1 MKKIYALILSLVTI
15 TTYAQQ
21 QAGDLSIQFSGNY
34 STTKYIVNDITI
46 KSFGGNLYVKIG
58 KFFTPN
64 IELGLKPNLFFTP
77 KIKTNP
83 DDATDVKY
91 SLRTDFGLGLYGTYS
106 FLMPNGKFLPY
117 GGAEI
122 AYRPLGEDDAALN
135 LGPYVGIKYFL
146 TEKINIDAN
155 LSALMALASTFGNE
169 VKGVNIRPTWAFN
182 VGIGV
187 IISRD
192 NP

>member
-1 MKKIYALILSLVTI
+1 MKKVYALILSLVSI

-34 STTKYIVNDITI
+34 TTSSIEIDGRKT
-46 KSFGGNLYVKIG
+46 KFFAGNIYVKVG

-64 IELGLKPNLFFTP
+64 LELGLKPNIFFTP
-77 KIKTNP
+77 KSKVNP
-83 DDATDVKY
+83 NDDEDIKY
-91 SLRTDFGLGLYGTYS
+91 SLKADFGLGLYGTYS
-106 FLMPNGKFLPY
+106 YLLPNGKVMPY
-117 GGAEI
+117 GGAEVN
-122 AYRPLGEDDAALN
+122 YMPRGDDGSVN
-135 LGPYVGIKYFL
+135 LGPYAGVKYFL

-155 LSALMALASTFGNE
+155 LNYLITLASTQGNDRQ
-169 VKGVNIRPTWAFN
+169 GVDFSPILQFN

-187 IISRD
+187 IISKD